1 MATKRRRW
9 AKSDLDSIYRASS
22 GRCRVCG
29 HGHTRNDH
37 GKTWNIDHV
46 IPFSK
51 GGSSSG
57 FNLALTCIKCNS
69 KRGNQN
75 NIGDVAETAARK
87 ALQMERASRGRSQ
100 NGRSPSKRRGGNQS
114 GNGGPMI
121 HITTMPSLANGS
133 TLCRRPA
140 SRPENR
146 SPTCP
151 RCIQLSRSFMG
162 MLFGV

>member
-9 AKSDLDSIYRASS
+9 TPSDLDSIYRASS
-22 GRCRVCG
+22 GRCRVCKR
-29 HGHTRNDH
+29 HHSRSNY
-37 GKTWNIDHV
+37 GKTWNVDHV

-51 GGSSSG
+51 GGSNSG
-57 FNLALTCIKCNS
+57 FNLALTCMPCNS

-75 NIGDVAETAARK
+75 NIGDVAETAARR
-87 ALQMERASRGRSQ
+87 AVQMERSNRERPQRSG
-100 NGRSPSKRRGGNQS
+100 NSSKRSSGNRS

-140 SRPENR
+140 SRPER
-146 SPTCP
+146 RTPTCP
-151 RCIQLSRSFMG
+151 RCIKLSRSSTG
-162 MLFGV
+162 LLFGI